1 MAEITDI
8 PVWFIHAANDPTVGV
23 DSTRDKFERFTA
35 LDPYDVR
42 YAEYEGVFGPD
53 GFEYPNGHW
62 SWIMFLANDYVEEYE
77 TTFFDWMFAQSKADV
92 EEYTE
97 TAGENE
103 AISFNVS
110 TTDDVIGLYSSE

>member
-1 MAEITDI
+1 M
-8 PVWFIHAANDPTVGV
+8 VIHAANDPTVGV

-62 SWIMFLANDYVEEYE
+62 SWIMFLA
-77 TTFFDWMFAQSKADV
+77 TIMLKSMRRH
-92 EEYTE
+92 
-97 TAGENE
+97 
-103 AISFNVS
+103 SS
-110 TTDDVIGLYSSE
+110 IGCCSEQGRCRRVHRDGR